1 VNCNRGLIVN
11 SNNSGLP
18 AKLVGSG
25 TLAGAGCGQTAIT
38 HEEII
43 IKLNEFVASASEL
56 NLKSNWQTTDIYL
69 VVFNTEISYDLK
81 DVTACSE
88 VTVTINRHV
97 IHTANT
103 TFYISDVDGLL
114 TFNAIVNGIDT
125 TQVGH
130 IDCGFKNIARF
141 TNLMYGST
149 IVLLNDID
157 YNPNFT
163 FDMAMEDIENHA
175 VTGLNYAVGDPI
187 ILDAQG
193 NATEETPISWIP
205 IGSPGGW
212 YYDEELDDWFYSDYS
227 YTFYGIFD
235 GNNYKISGL
244 YYNEDGYA
252 GLFGYLDEA
261 EIKNLGIENSYFA
274 SEYNFAGGIAGWA
287 ENATITNCY
296 NTGNVKSGFIVGGIV
311 GLYGYL
317 GGGYADSPKSLTA
330 NLLSSPQLGETG
342 DEPNESMIIN
352 CYNTGKVL
360 VYNSEGDVVE
370 AIGPSAGGIAGI
382 TMNQQII
389 MNSYNSGDIS
399 GISVYENDWYG
410 TEVEV
415 GGITGY
421 SSDMAAIINCYNM
434 GNVNASVFNNKNGAN
449 AGGINGK
456 LFDGLVENCY
466 NIGNVNVNIVSS
478 ESYVNVGGINGGCS
492 SSYVLNCFNTGN
504 VEISGV
510 VLIEDGCVGG
520 INGYANYGVV
530 KNCYNT
536 GNVDGMTN
544 FIGGLMGDFYSAT
557 ITNCHNSGLVNE
569 TEATLDNLV
578 GDGTVGAG
586 CGNEGINHFG
596 IIKKLNEF
604 ITDETSP
611 YTLSEWQFVEPYLK
625 VFGIQDLPQNLKDA
639 TECTA
644 TTITID
650 GVTYET
656 NGTTFYIDD
665 IDGLLTLSAIVGGI
679 DTTGI
684 YDNCGL
690 ANSKENVNSMAGA
703 IIMLIEDIDC
713 NPGFTFNMNS
723 DGTVIISGDG
733 TPVLWR
739 PIGLSYEETD
749 YAFSGTFNG
758 NNFTISGLYVENV
771 TYAGLFGLTN
781 SAEINGVNVENSY
794 ISGNFSGGIV
804 AIATNTTLNNCNNSG
819 NISSFESNGAGG
831 IVCDAAESTITNCN
845 NFGNINVVSGYSGG
859 IVAWASENTIIQ
871 KCNNFGD
878 INGSDLSGIGG
889 IVGEAGNTT
898 INNCQNAGNITINNN
913 NGDLLSYAGG
923 VAGFITLSSTI
934 TDCSNEGSIDGINLI
949 AGGIVASVGSDSSI
963 INCYNIGDI
972 TTTAVTGS
980 MDAFAGG
987 IVGILISDSTN
998 YITNCYNNANVTIIN
1013 QSYNAS
1019 YAGGIIASVFDE
1031 AICII
1036 LDCYN
1041 TGEITSTTTAY
1052 SVYYAGGIAG
1062 FATDLTI
1069 INCYNSN
1076 IINAGGDSIS
1086 GGIVGRAENSTI
1098 INCYNTGDVTG
1109 NYSAGGIVGDSFYND
1124 VIYCYNSGTITGAD
1138 VDYVGAIIGNL
1149 INGTV
1154 TYSHHLSGKTP
1165 AKLIGFG
1172 TAGEGCSIDTHE
1184 NIINNLNEYVD
1195 NYTGELNLSEW
1206 QLLEPYLKVFGIKLD
1221 LKFVTSCTETTVT
1234 IDGIE
1239 YETNGEIFYVT
1250 DINGLLTL
1258 SAIVGVT
1265 DTTSTNHG
1273 SDVGFNNAS
1282 GVANSMAG
1290 ATIILYKDIDYNPGF
1305 TFGMNEDGTA
1315 DISGEGTP
1323 ASWMPIGN
1331 SSHSF
1336 QGTFEGNNFTISGLY
1351 VSSGNYIGLFGYA
1364 TNATI
1369 KNLTIENSYLGGT
1382 SYIGGIAGYTNEVTI
1397 TNCHNYAN
1405 VFGQNYLGG
1414 ITGYAYTVTILNCHN
1429 GGNINGTNYVGGLVG
1444 YMNDYTYITNCYNT
1458 GSVKGSNESIGG
1470 LVGFI
1475 NYYGYIINCYNAGE
1489 VTGGN
1494 SVGGIVGR
1502 VEGANIINCYNTE
1515 TVNGS
1520 FNSGGIVGYAYAS
1533 VNITNC
1539 YNTGNVNGNVPPSYS
1554 SACNAG
1560 GIVGYADRWSVTVTN
1575 CYNTGNVKTPSYA
1588 GGLVGRMNNNITI
1601 TYCHNSGLINDAAAT
1616 ISNFVGNGSVGE
1628 GCDNEAINHSGIIIK
1643 LNEYV
1648 TNYSGE
1654 LDLLSWR
1661 EQPEPYLVFE
1671 G

>member
-1 VNCNRGLIVN
+1 I
-11 SNNSGLP
+11 
-18 AKLVGSG
+18 
-25 TLAGAGCGQTAIT
+25 
-38 HEEII
+38 
-43 IKLNEFVASASEL
+43 
-56 NLKSNWQTTDIYL
+56 DIYL

-81 DVTACSE
+81 DVTACNK

-97 IHTANT
+97 IHTSNT
-103 TFYISDVDGLL
+103 TFYISDIDGLL
-114 TFNAIVNGIDT
+114 SFNAIVNGMDT
-125 TQVGH
+125 TQTGH
-130 IDCGFKNIARF
+130 IDCGLKNTARF
-141 TNLMYGST
+141 ANTMQDST

-163 FDMAMEDIENHA
+163 FDMAMEDINNHEI
-175 VTGLNYAVGDPI
+175 TGLNYAAGDPI

-212 YYDEELDDWFYSDYS
+212 YYDEEFDDWFYSECYVFNG
-227 YTFYGIFD
+227 TFD
-235 GNNYKISGL
+235 GNNHTISGL
-244 YYNEDGYA
+244 YYNENWAA
-252 GLFGYLDEA
+252 GLFGYMNGA
-261 EIKNLGIENSYFA
+261 EIKNLGIENSYFG
-274 SEYNFAGGIAGWA
+274 SLYGCAGGIVAWA
-287 ENATITNCY
+287 ENAVITNCY
-296 NTGNVKSGFIVGGIV
+296 NTGNVKSGFIAGGIV

-317 GGGYADSPKSLTA
+317 GGGYVDSPKPLTT
-330 NLLSSPQLGETG
+330 NSNPQLCAPEV
-342 DEPNESMIIN
+342 EPNESIIMN
-352 CYNTGKVL
+352 CYNTGKIL
-360 VYNSEGDVVE
+360 VYNTEGDVAE
-370 AIGPSAGGIAGI
+370 ATGSSAGGIAGI
-382 TMNQQII
+382 ARNQQII
-389 MNSYNSGDIS
+389 DSYNNGNIS
-399 GISVYENDWYG
+399 GISVYEDDWYR
-410 TEVEV
+410 TQVEV

-421 SSDMAAIINCYNM
+421 SYGMAIINCYNT
-434 GNVNASVFNNKNGAN
+434 GNVNASVFNRNGAD
-449 AGGINGK
+449 AGGINGTISYC
-456 LFDGLVENCY
+456 FTVNCY
-466 NIGNVNVNIVSS
+466 NTGNINVNIVSS
-478 ESYVNVGGINGGCS
+478 ESYANLGGINGYCS
-492 SSYVLNCFNTGN
+492 RSDVINCFNTAN

-510 VLIEDGCVGG
+510 VLIEFSCIGGVNAYVYDGLVDD
-520 INGYANYGVV
+520 
-530 KNCYNT
+530 CYNT
-536 GNVDGMTN
+536 GNVSGMVN
-544 FIGGLMGDFYSAT
+544 YIGGLMGDLNSAT
-557 ITNCHNSGLVNE
+557 VTNCHNSGLVNE
-569 TEATLDNLV
+569 VEATLDNLV
-578 GDGTVGAG
+578 GAGTVGEG
-586 CGNEGINHFG
+586 CDNEGISHFG
-596 IIKKLNEF
+596 IINKLNEF
-604 ITDETSP
+604 ITDLLAYETPP
-611 YTLSEWQFVEPYLK
+611 YTLSEWQFAEPYLK
-625 VFGIQDLPQNLKDA
+625 IFGIQDLPRNLKDA

-690 ANSKENVNSMAGA
+690 ANSKDNANSMAGA
-703 IIMLIEDIDC
+703 IIMLIEDIDY
-713 NPGFTFNMNS
+713 NPGVTFNMNS
-723 DGTVIISGDG
+723 DGTANISGEG
-733 TPVLWR
+733 TPVLWK
-739 PIGLSYEETD
+739 PIGLNYEETD

-758 NNFTISGLYVENV
+758 NSFTISGLYVENV
-771 TYAGLFGLTN
+771 TYAGLFGLAN
-781 SAEINGVNVENSY
+781 SAEINDSNVENSY
-794 ISGNFSGGIV
+794 MSGNFSGGIV
-804 AIATNTTLNNCNNSG
+804 AVATDTTLTNCDNSG
-819 NISSFESNGAGG
+819 NISSFEDYGAGG
-831 IVCDAAESTITNCN
+831 IVCDASESTIINCDN
-845 NFGNINVVSGYSGG
+845 SGNINVVSGYSGG

-871 KCNNFGD
+871 KCNNSGD
-878 INGSDLSGIGG
+878 INGFDLSGIGG
-889 IVGEAGNTT
+889 IVGEADNTT
-898 INNCQNAGNITINNN
+898 ISNCQNAGNININN
-913 NGDLLSYAGG
+913 NGDLASYAGG
-923 VAGFITLSSTI
+923 IAGFITLSSTI
-934 TDCSNEGSIDGINLI
+934 TNCNNEGSIEGINLL
-949 AGGIVASVGSDSSI
+949 AGGVVAFADLGSSVTD
-963 INCYNIGDI
+963 CYNVGNI
-972 TTTAVTGS
+972 TITAVTDS
-980 MDAFAGG
+980 IDAFAGG
-987 IVGILISDSTN
+987 IVGVFTSNLTS
-998 YITNCYNNANVTIIN
+998 YITNCCNTANVKIIN

-1019 YAGGIIASVFDE
+1019 YVGGIVALVSGE
-1031 AICII
+1031 AMCNIS
-1036 LDCYN
+1036 DCYN
-1041 TGEITSTTTAY
+1041 NGEITSTTTADN
-1052 SVYYAGGIAG
+1052 VDYAGGIAG
-1062 FATDLTI
+1062 YANNITI

-1076 IINAGGDSIS
+1076 IVNASGDSFP
-1086 GGIVGRAENSTI
+1086 GGIVGCAEASTI
-1098 INCYNTGDVTG
+1098 INCYNTGNVTG
-1109 NYSAGGIVGDSFYND
+1109 NYGAGGIVGDLKSD
-1124 VIYCYNSGTITGAD
+1124 VINCYNSGTITGTD
-1138 VDYVGAIIGNL
+1138 VDYVGAIVGNL
-1149 INGTV
+1149 FNGTV
-1154 TYSHHLSGKTP
+1154 TYCHHLNDKTP
-1165 AKLIGFG
+1165 AKLIGYG
-1172 TAGEGCSIDTHE
+1172 TAGEGCSIDTQE
-1184 NIINNLNEYVD
+1184 NIINKLNEYV
-1195 NYTGELNLSEW
+1195 YTGELDLSEW
-1206 QLLEPYLKVFGIKLD
+1206 QLLESHLKVFGVKLD
-1221 LKFVTSCTETTVT
+1221 LSLATSCTETTVT

-1239 YETNGEIFYVT
+1239 YETNGGIFYIT
-1250 DINGLLTL
+1250 NINSLLTL

-1305 TFGMNEDGTA
+1305 TLGMNEDGTA

-1405 VFGQNYLGG
+1405 IFGQNYLGG
-1414 ITGYAYTVTILNCHN
+1414 ITGYTYTVTILNCHN
-1429 GGNINGTNYVGGLVG
+1429 GGNISSNTNNYTGYIGGLVG
-1444 YMNDYTYITNCYNT
+1444 YAHYDTYITNCYNT
-1458 GSVKGSNESIGG
+1458 GNINGSIRENVGG

-1661 EQPEPYLVFE
+1661 EQPEPYLVFV
-1671 G
+1671 